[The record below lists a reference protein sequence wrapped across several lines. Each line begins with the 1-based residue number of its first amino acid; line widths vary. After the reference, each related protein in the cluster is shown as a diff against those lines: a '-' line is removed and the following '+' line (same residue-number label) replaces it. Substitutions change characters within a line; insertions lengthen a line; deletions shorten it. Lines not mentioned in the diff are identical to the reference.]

1 MKVQLSYLGALAL
14 GALAVGACADQPG
27 RGSSGAAGT
36 NGSGAAGSSGGP
48 TGSSGTSG
56 AGTAGS
62 SGAGTAGSS
71 GAGTAGSSGAGT
83 AGSSGAG
90 TAGSSGAGTAGSSGA
105 GTAGSSGAGTAGAGG
120 SGAGGTVGAGGS
132 GPSGVPHGLSA
143 GCGKAP
149 PAGDSLTNF
158 VKHDITVTGV
168 DAAFIA
174 AHPANVGGYTYTKRN
189 YFVRLPANYD
199 PSKGNSIHFGGGG
212 CGNTDGLSGNGGGFT
227 VPGDAQ
233 TPTIQIGL
241 SYVYHGDNGACFAD
255 GYAETPEV
263 PFIDAV
269 MKELDANYCFDK
281 GKVFIGGYSSGA
293 WEAYTLGY
301 ARGGV
306 IMRGIAT
313 AAGGL
318 RMNRPPP
325 SNLPFAAILLTGA
338 GDGTN
343 PITGPT
349 GSALARD
356 LVLKTNGC
364 VGTTTTN
371 WPMMGGCV
379 QYTGCPAAFPVIWC
393 TPGGGHTDGGAGY
406 RTAISAFWGSLPA
419 VP

>member
-1 MKVQLSYLGALAL
+1 MKIQRSCLDALAL
-14 GALAVGACADQPG
+14 GALMMSACASQPG
-27 RGSSGAAGT
+27 GGSSGAAGT
-36 NGSGAAGSSGGP
+36 NGGGAPGSGAGTTGAAGSSG
-48 TGSSGTSG
+48 
-56 AGTAGS
+56 AGTTGAAGS

-90 TAGSSGAGTAGSSGA
+90 TAGSSGVGTAGS
-105 GTAGSSGAGTAGAGG
+105 TGAGTAGAGG
-120 SGAGGTVGAGGS
+120 SGAGGPAGSGGGGS
-132 GPSGVPHGLSA
+132 SGVPHGMSA
-143 GCGKAP
+143 GCGNAP
-149 PAGDSLTNF
+149 PIGDSSSKFT
-158 VKHDITVTGV
+158 KHDINVTGV

-189 YFVRLPANYD
+189 YFVRLPAGYD
-199 PSKGNSIHFGGGG
+199 SSKGNAVHLGGGG
-212 CGNTDGLSGNGGGFT
+212 CGNTDGLSGSGGGFT
-227 VPGDAQ
+227 VPGDNQ
-233 TPTIQIGL
+233 TAAIQIGL

-255 GYAETPEV
+255 GYAKTPDV
-263 PFIDAV
+263 PFFDAV
-269 MKELDANYCFDK
+269 MTELDASYCFDK

-293 WEAYTLGY
+293 WEAYTLGF

-306 IMRGIAT
+306 LRGIAT

-318 RMNRPPP
+318 RMDRPTP

-349 GSALARD
+349 GSGLARD

-364 VGTTTTN
+364 VGTATTN

-406 RTAISAFWGSLPA
+406 QTAISNFWGALPA